1 MNSNIELHEH
11 QKNAIAHAI
20 YGGNTLFAHSVG
32 AGKTFEMIATAMEC
46 KRLGLCHKSLFAV
59 PNHLT
64 EQVGADFL
72 KLYPNANI
80 LVATKDDFKAENRKR
95 LMSKI
100 ATGNYDAVII
110 GHTQLKMLPLS
121 PERQEKIY
129 KEQIENIVAVLP
141 NLSTMRATVLR
152 SRIWSEQKETLKI
165 SLKSS
170 NQARKTTPCILKN
183 SALIN
188 SLLTKHTSLRT
199 YSVQQSC
206 RMYLAY
212 LQELRKEQPSY
223 LQNAGILTKKQAVK
237 VLYSPQVHHCQTAL
251 PNFTR

>member
-1 MNSNIELHEH
+1 MPATQVVQQKANAIRREFKNWIFKDADRRKDILDTYNRTFNCIKPRQYDGSHLTFPGMNSNIELHEH

-20 YGGNTLFAHSVG
+20 FGGNTLFAHSVG

-64 EQVGADFL
+64 EQVGDDFL

-80 LVATKDDFKAENRKR
+80 LVATKDDFKTENRKK

-121 PERQEKIY
+121 PERQQAIY
-129 KEQIENIVAVLP
+129 QEQIDNIIKGIAELKAQDGS
-141 NLSTMRATVLR
+141 NFKIKDMERTKKSLEKQLLNY
-152 SRIWSEQKETLKI
+152 SRLKRTTPYI
-165 SLKSS
+165 LKS
-170 NQARKTTPCILKN
+170 L
-183 SALIN
+183 
-188 SLLTKHTSLRT
+188 
-199 YSVQQSC
+199 
-206 RMYLAY
+206 
-212 LQELRKEQPSY
+212 E
-223 LQNAGILTKKQAVK
+223 
-237 VLYSPQVHHCQTAL
+237 
-251 PNFTR
+251 